1 MKVNVAIKAVMKES
15 GFKHSMMAQI
25 LGMKTTANV
34 AVRLSSENLQTD
46 KIIEMLEPMG
56 YELIIQK
63 KLPGTRPRDQI
74 VIERS
79 EKK

>member
-1 MKVNVAIKAVMKES
+1 MKVNEAIKSLMKERK
-15 GFKHSMMAQI
+15 FRQATMAEL
-25 LGMKTTANV
+25 LGMKRVTDV
-34 AVRLSSENLQTD
+34 SVRLISENMQTD

>member
-1 MKVNVAIKAVMKES
+1 MKINEAIKSIMRADGVRQ
-15 GFKHSMMAQI
+15 SMLATMIGAKSEGTI
-25 LGMKTTANV
+25 SS
-34 AVRLSSENLQTD
+34 RLSTHNLSAET
-46 KIIEMLEPMG
+46 IIEMLEPMG
-56 YELIIQK
+56 YELVIQK